1 MAPITPAVLVP
12 AKLAEA
18 ALELVAAD
26 DAAADAAE
34 VPDAAREVLDKALVA
49 HPLETI
55 HANPDV
61 TPVAAAVV
69 EPVETA
75 PAGVEALVTAGA
87 VVGLVAAGAVP
98 VLPEKERVWVRQ
110 LDEAIMCVRNFDQPG
125 DYNCTNTLGW
135 QWRVHSAL
143 PGQCCRVEWA
153 REEYLDNVSKRACN
167 EFWSLLACWFTSQL
181 TDVPFCWPKS
191 TRAWPLG
198 SLPGVTLLCIQCT
211 HI

>member
-18 ALELVAAD
+18 ALELVAADDAAADAADDAAADAAD

-125 DYNCTNTLGW
+125 DYNCTNTLG
-135 QWRVHSAL
+135 
-143 PGQCCRVEWA
+143 
-153 REEYLDNVSKRACN
+153 
-167 EFWSLLACWFTSQL
+167 
-181 TDVPFCWPKS
+181 
-191 TRAWPLG
+191 
-198 SLPGVTLLCIQCT
+198 
-211 HI
+211 